1 VPDNRLKAGVGGQ
14 RCRSPNRRLDFHEKV
29 LMNSNAPIWYRI
41 HLSHDEYA
49 GGELAI
55 LVGAFREVFVARNGP
70 QGMALFGMPAD
81 DGYWVYVTPAA
92 VRYVRPLLEAYSA
105 QPAEP
110 RWVRALDFLSGDEAG
125 GSLLIC

>member
-1 VPDNRLKAGVGGQ
+1 MKDKPL
-14 RCRSPNRRLDFHEKV
+14 S
-29 LMNSNAPIWYRI
+29 WYRV
-41 HLSHDEYA
+41 HLSRDEYA

-70 QGMALFGMPAD
+70 HGMALFGLAVE

-105 QPAEP
+105 EPTEP